1 MENAP
6 YTVISEISMVE
17 TIVNKSRFVAVAFP
31 VKSVEQVNEFLASLK
46 KSNKTAAHI
55 PYAYLIGENFD
66 IGKNSD
72 DGEPAGSA
80 GAPIYQAI
88 KERNITNILVA
99 VVRFFGGVELGKS
112 RLSRV
117 FYSAANNA
125 ILNAKKAKMVYCA
138 IFDMIVSY
146 SDNATL
152 GKVLTEKGFPIIE
165 KNYNESLPMIRC
177 AIPVENADKIIS
189 EIRSKM
195 KDSAKITKISNEY
208 YRFSHGER
216 L

>member
-1 MENAP
+1 MENKP
-6 YTVISEISMVE
+6 FTVISETSIIE
-17 TIVNKSRFVAVAFP
+17 TTVNKSRFVAVAFP
-31 VKSVEQVNEFLASLK
+31 VQSIEQVNECLASLK

-55 PYAYLIGENFD
+55 PYAYLLGENFD
-66 IGKNSD
+66 IGKSND

-99 VVRFFGGVELGKS
+99 VVRFFGGVELGKA

-125 ILNAKKAKMVYCA
+125 ILNAKKNKMVFCA

-146 SDNATL
+146 SDYATL

-165 KNYNESLPMIRC
+165 KNYNESLPMLRC

-208 YRFSHGER
+208 YRFSHGVQ
-216 L
+216 

>member
-6 YTVISEISMVE
+6 FTIISETSMVE
-17 TIVNKSRFVAVAFP
+17 TTVNKSRFVAVAFP
-31 VKSVEQVNEFLASLK
+31 VQSVEQVNECLASLK

-55 PYAYLIGENFD
+55 PYAYLLGEKFD
-66 IGKNSD
+66 VGKNND

-99 VVRFFGGVELGKS
+99 VVRFFGGVELGKA

-125 ILNAKKAKMVYCA
+125 ILYAKKNRMIYCA

-146 SDNATL
+146 SDYAIL
-152 GKVLTEKGFPIIE
+152 GKVLTEKGLPIIE
-165 KNYNESLPMIRC
+165 KNYNESLPMLRC

-208 YRFSHGER
+208 YRFSHGA
-216 L
+216 

>member
-6 YTVISEISMVE
+6 FTVISETSMVE
-17 TIVNKSRFVAVAFP
+17 TTVNKSRFVAVAFP
-31 VKSVEQVNEFLASLK
+31 VQSVEQVNECIASLK

-55 PYAYLIGENFD
+55 PYAYLLGEKFD
-66 IGKNSD
+66 VRKNND

-99 VVRFFGGVELGKS
+99 VVRFFGGVELGKA

-125 ILNAKKAKMVYCA
+125 ILNAKKNRMVYCA

-146 SDNATL
+146 SDYATL

-165 KNYNESLPMIRC
+165 KNYNESLPMLRC
-177 AIPVENADKIIS
+177 AIPVENADKIIG

-208 YRFSHGER
+208 YRFSHGA
-216 L
+216 

>member
-6 YTVISEISMVE
+6 FTVISETSMVE
-17 TIVNKSRFVAVAFP
+17 TTVNKSRFVAVAFP
-31 VKSVEQVNEFLASLK
+31 VQSVEQVNECIASLK

-55 PYAYLIGENFD
+55 PYAYLLGEKFD
-66 IGKNSD
+66 VGKNND
-72 DGEPAGSA
+72 DDEPAGSA

-99 VVRFFGGVELGKS
+99 VVRFFGGVELGKA

-125 ILNAKKAKMVYCA
+125 ILNAKKNRMVYCA

-146 SDNATL
+146 SDYATL

-165 KNYNESLPMIRC
+165 KNYNESLPMLRC
-177 AIPVENADKIIS
+177 AIPVENADKIIG

-208 YRFSHGER
+208 YRFSHGA
-216 L
+216 